1 MSRRRPRTKQVEVD
15 RGKAA
20 LRFHKL
26 DKLEQDGGL
35 ADAALAEKNDG
46 LFIRMAQHLK
56 HLTDDVLA
64 PVKEGFVLKG
74 VPGDVRVV
82 PHNYSP
88 PGA

>member
-35 ADAALAEKNDG
+35 ADAAL
-46 LFIRMAQHLK
+46 
-56 HLTDDVLA
+56 
-64 PVKEGFVLKG
+64 PVKDDSLLIRIVLLNIFLTPLMLPDK
-74 VPGDVRVV
+74 PIRLLCLLYTNID
-82 PHNYSP
+82 
-88 PGA
+88 